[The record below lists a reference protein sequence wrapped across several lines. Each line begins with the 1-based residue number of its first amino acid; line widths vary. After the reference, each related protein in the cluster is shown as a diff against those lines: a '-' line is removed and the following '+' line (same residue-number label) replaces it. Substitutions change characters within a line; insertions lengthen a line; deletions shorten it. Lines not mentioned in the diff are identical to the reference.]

1 MIAEIKLDEISENNK
16 VPKGCNKKKGKE
28 LGALR
33 IKEENTD
40 ELIEEISR
48 KNQFDEES
56 DINSNEKIT
65 YTNEV
70 DETDWIISTLG
81 LTSRLT
87 EFPYSNAK

>member
-1 MIAEIKLDEISENNK
+1 MPEGEDDTTLRTKQVLMADIKLKKISENNK
-16 VPKGCNKKKGKE
+16 LPKGFNKKKGKE

-70 DETDWIISTLG
+70 DETD
-81 LTSRLT
+81 
-87 EFPYSNAK
+87 